1 MSNNRDL
8 HDDRI
13 SRLYQMGEQPEP
25 PEHLDRKIK
34 SAAHAATSVKQKRF
48 LWPSLATAA
57 VLVLSIS
64 LVLKVLQQDPIEKA
78 VVMSP
83 ANNGD
88 AIAPNAMLQEK
99 QIAEDVME
107 QEEATQ
113 QGSRAAKQKAAPA
126 RAKPQT
132 ADTIKL
138 EAAPAIS
145 SKLEYQQTEPMD
157 CRDVQLPETDAKEKW
172 TSLYQ
177 QALRLGDIKTA
188 TCLQQAYR
196 ARFKQ
201 AIPTNVEK

>member
-8 HDDRI
+8 HDDHI

-34 SAAHAATSVKQKRF
+34 SAAHAATSVKQKRY

-64 LVLKVLQQDPIEKA
+64 LVLKVLQQEPMEDA
-78 VVMSP
+78 VIGTS
-83 ANNGD
+83 ATNGD
-88 AIAPNAMLQEK
+88 AISPNATLHEEK
-99 QIAEDVME
+99 LAEDAME
-107 QEEATQ
+107 QEEATVRRY
-113 QGSRAAKQKAAPA
+113 RATKQKAVPTL
-126 RAKPQT
+126 AKPQT

-145 SKLEYQQTEPMD
+145 SKLESQQTEPMN

-172 TSLYQ
+172 ISLYQ
-177 QALRLGDIKTA
+177 QALRLGDAKTA